1 MESKK
6 YKGKLMWEVE
16 KRGSVNEEENKS
28 NMIVIFFFFSCEINK
43 HHFLAKQNA
52 QNHVVL
58 KLFVFIN

>member
-43 HHFLAKQNA
+43 HHF
-52 QNHVVL
+52 
-58 KLFVFIN
+58 